1 MPLQSS
7 WDQENGCR
15 CRVAGIKRMGAVAE
29 QLGSREWVPLQS
41 SWDQENGCR
50 CRVAGIKRMGAVAE

>member
-1 MPLQSS
+1 
-7 WDQENGCR
+7 
-15 CRVAGIKRMGAVAE
+15 MGAVAE

>member
-15 CRVAGIKRMGAVAE
+15 CRVAGIKRMGAV
-29 QLGSREWVPLQS
+29 